1 MMREFIIPFATGLTF
16 FLFGMKIMRI
26 GLESVSGDYL
36 HDFLFNFTKTPY
48 HGFFTGTIATILLQ
62 SSSAVTVLTIGFI
75 NAGLLDFYQSI
86 GIILGTNV
94 GTVATVELLAL
105 NVSRVAVPLLIFA
118 AIMFLIPSSKTR
130 SMGLFFGGFS
140 IIFLGMDA
148 LRMISGFIQNSV
160 WLQTILSF
168 TEHQNLI
175 GLIIGL
181 MVASMIQSS
190 SATIAM
196 TMGMIF
202 NSAIPLNFGLAI
214 VLGSNIGTCITAIL
228 ASFGGNVEGKQVA
241 TAHLLLNVVGV
252 SLFYPFIPDF
262 VHFLTRLTSNPPTQI
277 AHFQLIFNLVSSL
290 AILPFSK
297 PFAKLTLYLAPK

>member
-26 GLESVSGDYL
+26 GLEKFSGDYL
-36 HDFLFNFTKTPY
+36 QGFLYNFTKTPY
-48 HGFFTGTIATILLQ
+48 HGFFTGTMATLLLQ

-75 NAGLLDFYQSI
+75 NAGMMDFYQTI

-105 NVSRVAVPLLIFA
+105 NISKVAVPLLILA
-118 AIMFLIPSSKTR
+118 AILFLIPHHKTR

-148 LRMISGFIQNSV
+148 LQMISSFIQNSV

-175 GLIIGL
+175 GLLIGI
-181 MVASMIQSS
+181 VVTSMIQSS

-228 ASFGGNVEGKQVA
+228 ASIGGNIEGKQVA
-241 TAHLLLNVVGV
+241 TAHLILNVLGV
-252 SLFYPFIPDF
+252 SIFYPFIPDF
-262 VHFLTRLTSNPPTQI
+262 VHLLTRLTSNPPTQI
-277 AHFQLIFNLVSSL
+277 AHFQLIFNLASSL
-290 AILPFSK
+290 AILPFAK
-297 PFAKLTLYLAPK
+297 PFAKLTLFLAPK